1 MLAVKYQ
8 SKRISQFSPEELH
21 NYTMALL
28 FRIHTITGWK
38 LPDDEFFLNTLVSE
52 FEKFLQERYP
62 DLNPD
67 EITYSFRNYGTTV
80 KDWGKSMN
88 LSLIDEP
95 IQKYLSV
102 RRCLSDMEERK
113 EVPAIETEKPQFEP
127 DEFLQSVKGVFLLT
141 KNVGLISV
149 RAYEILEQRKEIELS
164 NEEKAEIRK
173 KVEARLNTIM
183 HEGPEEDAKELKML
197 NKRDYEIRV
206 RNECKKQVVADYFLK
221 QSAIDNF

>member
-8 SKRISQFSPEELH
+8 SKRIGQFSPEELH
-21 NYTMALL
+21 NHTMALL

-52 FEKFLQERYP
+52 FEKFLSERYP

-67 EITYSFRNYGTTV
+67 EITYAFRNYGTTV

-102 RRCLSDMEERK
+102 RKCLSDMEERK
-113 EVPAIETEKPQFEP
+113 AVPAIE
-127 DEFLQSVKGVFLLT
+127 S
-141 KNVGLISV
+141 
-149 RAYEILEQRKEIELS
+149 
-164 NEEKAEIRK
+164 EKA
-173 KVEARLNTIM
+173 TI
-183 HEGPEEDAKELKML
+183 
-197 NKRDYEIRV
+197 
-206 RNECKKQVVADYFLK
+206 
-221 QSAIDNF
+221 